1 MLRDA
6 VMLDTLM
13 HSHGYYYGNYG
24 SGYYS
29 SYHHSGGFFTGL
41 LSIIFLVVCAI
52 LVIRLLG
59 F

>member
-1 MLRDA
+1 
-6 VMLDTLM
+6 MLDTLM

-24 SGYYS
+24 SGYGS